1 MVCVFTTDYASGGS
15 LYDYLSSAESE
26 EMDQEQVMTWAME
39 IAKGTVMIH
48 CLSSFK
54 TCKGTCSCRIFCKA
68 I

>member
-39 IAKGTVMIH
+39 IAKGTVTIH
-48 CLSSFK
+48 CMIYFK
-54 TCKGTCSCRIFCKA
+54 PGNATCCFGIFA
-68 I
+68 